1 MLFVSIQNLSAW
13 TSSNEGV
20 CYTLDSLVTLSDSVY
35 FDNTDNLYVGFCH
48 INILENDTLMIH
60 PDEILKF
67 LMDLQPGN
75 YTFYGINIYGTFI
88 AIGNEKHPIILGDPN
103 CSFDNGEIWGG
114 IKFFNTSINGESKLS
129 YCKLVGVK
137 EFQLLYE
144 SAIYC
149 ENSSPIIN
157 HCIFSYL
164 GSGQETG
171 GCSAICLKEQSYPIV
186 SYCEFKYIVNG
197 VAVWCNPFNQQDTI
211 NYPSPLII
219 GCNIRR
225 SITGFCGYGCDNDVA
240 ILNGGFLD
248 NCYLGV
254 PFSNFPDTTLGF
266 PIDTIGDGIC
276 NTTSTYIGKKR
287 FMRVDGVVNP
297 RGDTLVTGINEY
309 ETEILPTT
317 SKYLVL
323 NNNYPNPFSQFTTI
337 EFEVKQPNALISL
350 FIYDSKGNCI
360 KKLIINSRYSK
371 GTHSVNWNV
380 KDENR
385 DFVQQGIYF
394 YKLIS
399 NGEMLVKKAIV
410 IK

>member
-1 MLFVSIQNLSAW
+1 M
-13 TSSNEGV
+13 
-20 CYTLDSLVTLSDSVY
+20 
-35 FDNTDNLYVGFCH
+35 
-48 INILENDTLMIH
+48 
-60 PDEILKF
+60 
-67 LMDLQPGN
+67 
-75 YTFYGINIYGTFI
+75 
-88 AIGNEKHPIILGDPN
+88 
-103 CSFDNGEIWGG
+103 
-114 IKFFNTSINGESKLS
+114 
-129 YCKLVGVK
+129 
-137 EFQLLYE
+137 YE

-385 DFVQQGIYF
+385 GSIQQGIYF

-399 NGEMLVKKAIV
+399 DGEMLVKKAIV